1 MEKRDYLMDQIEQLG
16 QALAQI
22 FSKLFGLSE
31 RGKDPEAIEMTSQS
45 LKSELDIDLSEI
57 SSIPTD
63 EFIITLQ
70 ENKKLN
76 HSNLEL
82 LANILLLIA
91 DENCTE
97 NPENEEGL
105 NLYGKCLEIYSHLNE
120 RDLTYSFERESKIA
134 RIQNILPQTI

>member
-22 FSKLFGLSE
+22 FSKLFGLSNQ
-31 RGKDPEAIEMTSQS
+31 DNVPEAIEMTSQS
-45 LKSELDIDLSEI
+45 LKTELNLDLSEI
-57 SSIPTD
+57 SSIPPG
-63 EFIITLQ
+63 EFISTLQ
-70 ENKKLN
+70 NDKKLN

-82 LANILLLIA
+82 LANILLMVA
-91 DENCTE
+91 DETCTE
-97 NPENEEGL
+97 NPESEEGF

-134 RIQNILPQTI
+134 RIQSILPQTI

>member
-16 QALAQI
+16 HALAQI

-31 RGKDPEAIEMTSQS
+31 QGKVPEAVEMTSQS
-45 LKSELDIDLSEI
+45 FKTELDLDLMEI
-57 SSIPTD
+57 SSIPTGD
-63 EFIITLQ
+63 LINTLQ
-70 ENKKLN
+70 KDKRLN

-82 LANILLLIA
+82 LANILLLVA

-134 RIQNILPQTI
+134 RIQSILPQTI